1 MSDETPRY
9 EPYLNESEGH
19 TFSLG
24 MDGDHIN
31 EKDGETEPSYFT
43 DRQEYD
49 LEKLQE
55 EERRP
60 YSLGL
65 QSGLEQEQT
74 EPEILVNP
82 PEYDL
87 EELTADKEEES
98 DGS

>member
-24 MDGDHIN
+24 MDGHSVN
-31 EKDGETEPSYFT
+31 EDDETQTEPTYFT
-43 DRQEYD
+43 RQTEYD

-60 YSLGL
+60 FSLGI
-65 QSGLEQEQT
+65 QGGEDQEET
-74 EPEILVNP
+74 EPDLLVNP

-87 EELTADKEEES
+87 EELTADKEEA
-98 DGS
+98 DA

>member
-24 MDGDHIN
+24 MDGHCVN
-31 EKDGETEPSYFT
+31 EDDSQTEPSYFT
-43 DRQEYD
+43 DRPEYD
-49 LEKLQE
+49 LKALQD

-65 QSGLEQEQT
+65 QSGLEQEET

-87 EELTADKEEES
+87 EELTAEKEES

>member
-24 MDGDHIN
+24 MDGDAIN
-31 EKDGETEPSYFT
+31 PDADNETEPAHFT
-43 DRQEYD
+43 NPPEYD
-49 LEKLQE
+49 LKSLQK

-65 QSGLEQEQT
+65 DT
-74 EPEILVNP
+74 VAEPEF
-82 PEYDL
+82 E
-87 EELTADKEEES
+87 EEES